1 MDLADL
7 PGRPC
12 PAAAALELVG
22 DRWSLL
28 VVREVSFGAH
38 RFTRIQEGTGAPRD
52 RLAARLKSL
61 VEAGVLRRERYCDT
75 PERYEYHLTDGRPGA
90 RPGDPGAARVGRA
103 VGLRARPGH
112 RPRALT
118 GQRHTRTDLA

>member
-28 VVREVSFGAH
+28 VIREVSLGAH

-52 RLAARLKSL
+52 RLAARLKTL
-61 VEAGVLRRERYCDT
+61 VDGGVLRRERYCEA
-75 PERYEYHLTDGRPGA
+75 PERYEYHLTDAGQELVP
-90 RPGDPGAARVGRA
+90 VIRA
-103 VGLRARPGH
+103 LRAWGERWACTPGH
-112 RPRALT
+112 SATPT
-118 GQRHTRTDLA
+118 PGTH

>member
-28 VVREVSFGAH
+28 VIREVSLGAH

-52 RLAARLKSL
+52 RLAARLKTL
-61 VEAGVLRRERYCDT
+61 VDAGVLRRERYCEA
-75 PERYEYHLTDGRPGA
+75 PERYEYHLTDAGQELVPVIRALRAWGERWACTPGQAATPAPGA
-90 RPGDPGAARVGRA
+90 
-103 VGLRARPGH
+103 
-112 RPRALT
+112 
-118 GQRHTRTDLA
+118 Q

>member
-12 PAAAALELVG
+12 PAAAALEVVG

-28 VVREVSFGAH
+28 VIREVSLGAH

-52 RLAARLKSL
+52 RLAARLKTL
-61 VEAGVLRRERYCDT
+61 VDAGVLTDAGQELVPVIRALRAWGERWACT
-75 PERYEYHLTDGRPGA
+75 PGQAATPAPGA
-90 RPGDPGAARVGRA
+90 P
-103 VGLRARPGH
+103 
-112 RPRALT
+112 
-118 GQRHTRTDLA
+118 

>member
-12 PAAAALELVG
+12 PAAAALEVVG

-28 VVREVSFGAH
+28 VIREVSLGAH

-52 RLAARLKSL
+52 RLAARLKTL
-61 VEAGVLRRERYCDT
+61 VDAGVLRRERYCEA
-75 PERYEYHLTDGRPGA
+75 PERYEYNLTDAGQELVPVIRALRVWGERWACTPGQAATPAPGA
-90 RPGDPGAARVGRA
+90 P
-103 VGLRARPGH
+103 
-112 RPRALT
+112 
-118 GQRHTRTDLA
+118 

>member
-12 PAAAALELVG
+12 PVAAALELVG

-28 VVREVSFGAH
+28 VIREVNLGAH

-52 RLAARLKSL
+52 RLAARLKAL
-61 VEAGVLRRERYCDT
+61 VDSGILRRERYSDAS
-75 PERYEYHLTDGRPGA
+75 ERHEYHLTEQGRDFYHMP
-90 RPGDPGAARVGRA
+90 V
-103 VGLRARPGH
+103 
-112 RPRALT
+112 ALMAW
-118 GQRHTRTDLA
+118 G

>member
-1 MDLADL
+1 MHLADL

-28 VVREVSFGAH
+28 VVREVSLGAH

-52 RLAARLKSL
+52 RLAARLKFL
-61 VEAGVLRRERYCDT
+61 VEAGVLRRERYSDT
-75 PERYEYHLTDGRPGA
+75 PERYEYHLTPAGQELVP
-90 RPGDPGAARVGRA
+90 VI
-103 VGLRARPGH
+103 
-112 RPRALT
+112 RALREWGERWACAPGPGT
-118 GQRHTRTDLA
+118 ALAP

>member
-28 VVREVSFGAH
+28 VIREVTSGAH
-38 RFTRIQEGTGAPRD
+38 LSPRIEEGTGAPRD
-52 RLAARLKSL
+52 RLAARLKTL
-61 VEAGVLRRERYCDT
+61 VDAGVLRRERYCEA
-75 PERYEYHLTDGRPGA
+75 PERDEDDLTDRRDELLDA
-90 RPGDPGAARVGRA
+90 RRR
-103 VGLRARPGH
+103 LRAQGE
-112 RPRALT
+112 
-118 GQRHTRTDLA
+118 

>member
-1 MDLADL
+1 MDLTQL

-28 VVREVSFGAH
+28 VIREVNFGAH

-52 RLAARLKSL
+52 RLAARLKTL
-61 VEAGVLRRERYCDT
+61 VDAGILRRERYCAA
-75 PERYEYHLTDGRPGA
+75 PERYEYHLTEAGQDLVP
-90 RPGDPGAARVGRA
+90 V
-103 VGLRARPGH
+103 LRAIRAWGERWACAPGSGTA
-112 RPRALT
+112 PVPET
-118 GQRHTRTDLA
+118 P

>member
-12 PAAAALELVG
+12 PVAAALELVG

-28 VVREVSFGAH
+28 VVREVNLGAH

-52 RLAARLKSL
+52 RLAARLKAL
-61 VEAGVLRRERYCDT
+61 VESGILRRERYSDT
-75 PERYEYHLTDGRPGA
+75 PERYEYHLTRAGQDLVPVLKALRLWGEQWACAPGTT
-90 RPGDPGAARVGRA
+90 AAR
-103 VGLRARPGH
+103 AR
-112 RPRALT
+112 
-118 GQRHTRTDLA
+118 

>member
-12 PAAAALELVG
+12 PVAAALELVG

-28 VVREVSFGAH
+28 VVREVHLGAH

-52 RLAARLKSL
+52 RLAARFKAL
-61 VEAGVLRRERYCDT
+61 VEGGILRRERYSDA
-75 PERYEYHLTDGRPGA
+75 PERYGYHLTPAGQELVPVLAALRGWGEKWASAPGET
-90 RPGDPGAARVGRA
+90 GV
-103 VGLRARPGH
+103 H
-112 RPRALT
+112 PR
-118 GQRHTRTDLA
+118 